1 MSKEIRIGL
10 LAVVAIAALVWGYK
24 FLLGNNL
31 LKRSHTYT
39 VEYGNV
45 DELKVSDPV
54 AINGFQVGTV
64 QDIYLKPENLQTV
77 VVVLNI
83 QAGIKLPKN
92 TVAELYSTSV
102 MGGRAINLE
111 YTGVCEED
119 CLPDGAKLVG
129 REFGLLGS
137 LVKPSELEGYV
148 KTVQDGV
155 GGVVDS
161 LNAHLSEDASNEV
174 GKTFRNLQ
182 ATINNLNQTTQQ
194 INALFARSS
203 SKLVGILENLE
214 SVTNNLESNNKDVAG
229 LIKNANDLT
238 SQLATARLDTTI
250 LRTNRALSTTGQTI
264 GTLDETLKKADQT
277 FAQLTQ
283 LLNQINKGEGTLG
296 RLAKDAELYDNLAH
310 LSKNLDYLLQD
321 LRINPKRYINVSVFG
336 KKQKKYEKIS
346 SDPAFDS
353 TRVDTSN

>member
-10 LAVVAIAALVWGYK
+10 LAVVAIAGLIWGYK

-31 LKRSHTYT
+31 LKRSNSYLAEYT
-39 VEYGNV
+39 NV

-83 QAGIKLPKN
+83 KHDIKLPKN
-92 TVAELYSTSV
+92 TIAELYSTSV

-111 YTGVCEED
+111 YEGVCDSD
-119 CLPDGAKLVG
+119 CLPSGATLRS

-148 KTVQDGV
+148 QTVQDGV
-155 GGVVDS
+155 GGVMDS

-182 ATINNLNQTTQQ
+182 ATINNLNQTTLQ

-214 SVTNNLESNNKDVAG
+214 AVSKNLESNNQEIAG
-229 LIKNANDLT
+229 LLKNANDLT

-250 LRTNRALSTTGQTI
+250 FRTNRTLSTTSNAI
-264 GTLDETLKKADQT
+264 GTLDETLKKADLT
-277 FAQLTQ
+277 FAQLTT
-283 LLNQINKGEGTLG
+283 LLTQINKGEGTLG
-296 RLAKDAELYDNLAH
+296 SLAKDQALYDNLTH
-310 LSKNLDYLLQD
+310 LSKNLDFLLQD

-336 KKQKKYEKIS
+336 RKQKKYEKIS
-346 SDPAFDS
+346 NDPAFD
-353 TRVDTSN
+353 TLMIN